1 MKTLQD
7 NSKVSVEGHVLIK
20 DFDSG
25 EILLDK
31 YNAINFQNFA
41 LAVAKTMANQL
52 ADGKGYCIS
61 KLAFG
66 YGGTTVDA
74 SGNITYNEP
83 KVSGETSKGLYTA
96 SKDYSVTPAVDLQ
109 VAVNTFTVND
119 ADNQPYSDLECKVML
134 DYNFPVDTGTVE
146 QDQALVDNYGVTGI
160 SEEFVFDEI
169 GLITDA
175 GTYLTHLIFHP
186 IQKSKNRKL
195 EIIYTL
201 RIRAGV

>member
-96 SKDYSVTPAVDLQ
+96 SKDNSVSPAVDLQ
-109 VAVNTFTVND
+109 VAVTTFTVND
-119 ADNQPYSDLECKVML
+119 ADNQPYSDLECKVVL
-134 DYNFPVDTGTVE
+134 DYNFPADAATVDDYDST
-146 QDQALVDNYGVTGI
+146 DSA
-160 SEEFVFDEI
+160 EFVFDEI

>member
-83 KVSGETSKGLYTA
+83 KVSGETNKGLYTA
-96 SKDYSVTPAVDLQ
+96 SKDNSVTPAVDLQ

-134 DYNFPVDTGTVE
+134 DYNFPSDAATVD
-146 QDQALVDNYGVTGI
+146 DYADAD

-169 GLITDA
+169 GLITEA

>member
-1 MKTLQD
+1 MKTLKD
-7 NSKVSVEGHVLIK
+7 NSKVNVEGHVLIK
-20 DFDSG
+20 DVDSG

-96 SKDYSVTPAVDLQ
+96 SKDNSVSPAVDLQ
-109 VAVNTFTVND
+109 VAVTTFTVND
-119 ADNQPYSDLECKVML
+119 ADNQPYSDLECKVVL
-134 DYNFPVDTGTVE
+134 DYNFPADAATVDDYDST
-146 QDQALVDNYGVTGI
+146 DSA
-160 SEEFVFDEI
+160 EFVFDEI